1 LLQAALLRDDLLTS
15 TIAHDASV
23 ATRAHQRTLQLF
35 PQFSEALTA
44 GGWDLSVGSLGGEGW
59 VVDAVAA

>member
-15 TIAHDASV
+15 
-23 ATRAHQRTLQLF
+23 TLQLF